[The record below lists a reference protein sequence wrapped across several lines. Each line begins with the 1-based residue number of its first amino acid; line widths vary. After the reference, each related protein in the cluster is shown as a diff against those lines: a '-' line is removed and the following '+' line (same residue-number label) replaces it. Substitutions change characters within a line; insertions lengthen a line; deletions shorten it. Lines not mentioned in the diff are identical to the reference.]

1 MKMLAFLLWMMIPF
15 LIYRIGIRLRSPFS
29 AQAALLW
36 ITFPAGW
43 WCSKTTGPETFI
55 LFLCCLALYLLM
67 PTGFRF
73 ERNGRRYQQAVAWVL
88 LGAACGLKPTA
99 APVVVFVLM
108 LALVLHRCPASALG
122 AGLLLAALGF
132 TAANP
137 FILISPEAYIR
148 NLTEAAQVAA
158 PSSFVNRLDWAF
170 FGRALWCGSM
180 IIIDPGLCLWA
191 FSIVG
196 FAAYWSVLPL
206 LGGLWKALIAQAA
219 CLFTA
224 VLLMVGQLNLAGW
237 YWVPT
242 LVTLPATLLYGKRRG
257 RAAHAAVGGLIAL
270 NAILNMPIIG
280 SHLEQRWHDF
290 RLYRE
295 HGEFLEAVES
305 VRRENGI
312 SSRHVFDLAE
322 LQSETDPQ
330 HQVGFAGRHAACCFL
345 FSGQCPADL
354 TEISGGPE
362 RFAIVLDM
370 WIFDRQPFFSLRND
384 IEKGVFVDKRRQR
397 YQVVDLKK
405 RDFLWII
412 VVEKEGT
419 ASRRLP

>member
-1 MKMLAFLLWMMIPF
+1 
-15 LIYRIGIRLRSPFS
+15 
-29 AQAALLW
+29 
-36 ITFPAGW
+36 
-43 WCSKTTGPETFI
+43 
-55 LFLCCLALYLLM
+55 
-67 PTGFRF
+67 
-73 ERNGRRYQQAVAWVL
+73 
-88 LGAACGLKPTA
+88 
-99 APVVVFVLM
+99 
-108 LALVLHRCPASALG
+108 
-122 AGLLLAALGF
+122 
-132 TAANP
+132 
-137 FILISPEAYIR
+137 
-148 NLTEAAQVAA
+148 
-158 PSSFVNRLDWAF
+158 
-170 FGRALWCGSM
+170 
-180 IIIDPGLCLWA
+180 
-191 FSIVG
+191 
-196 FAAYWSVLPL
+196 
-206 LGGLWKALIAQAA
+206 
-219 CLFTA
+219 
-224 VLLMVGQLNLAGW
+224 
-237 YWVPT
+237 
-242 LVTLPATLLYGKRRG
+242 
-257 RAAHAAVGGLIAL
+257 LIAL